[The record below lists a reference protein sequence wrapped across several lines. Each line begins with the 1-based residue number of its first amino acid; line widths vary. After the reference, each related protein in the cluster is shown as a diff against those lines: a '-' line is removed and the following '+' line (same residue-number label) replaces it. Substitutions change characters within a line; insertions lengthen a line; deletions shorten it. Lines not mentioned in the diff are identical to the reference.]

1 MTESSDFRRV
11 FIAAALIVAGPFA
24 LPADAQVQLPPGAQP
39 GATQPRDLPPSIIA
53 PQQPFAFRIP
63 PVLERPLGAD
73 EGARVFVRAFELRG
87 ILQDPARPMLGAQ
100 ARARVEREFRESL
113 ELIES
118 ERLERQRL
126 TEVGVDGF
134 TPEER
139 QRIVEFMSRQISGIS
154 PEQRLAD
161 YQRFVDELGLAR
173 LERQQGL
180 TIGQIQQVA
189 DAVTALYQ
197 EAGFFLARAIV
208 PAQDVVDGI
217 VVIQVLEGR
226 MGRALA
232 ENNTM
237 YSDSMLVRPFAGLEG
252 ELITIE
258 AMENALLTLSDY
270 PGLQAFGTFRPGRE
284 VGTADIIVNVQ
295 NEKRF
300 AYSLRADNFGTAFTG
315 EQRFAGT
322 VEAFNLLGRGD
333 TASLTAMQTF
343 EPQNTTL
350 GQFTYRLPLDD
361 PRNRLIL
368 DLQRNAFDVTG
379 DLFPPGQ
386 VTGLSTTGSLMFER
400 AFARGRQFNA
410 YGQFDFAR
418 KRGEVTQFGNLASVD
433 DLAVLGF
440 QIRWDRIIA
449 ESNSLAS
456 GFLRVDQGIEDA
468 FGAPSMD
475 DALTPGALPQPLS
488 RVGAGPEFT
497 KFTAGYSRLKQ
508 INDRHSLLFR
518 LSGQWTNDLLTSMEQ
533 FSVGGSSQVRALP
546 VSKYLGDK
554 GVFGSAEWVMRIGRN
569 YTVSLFHD
577 RSVAW
582 TNEALRVE
590 DERFSAGGNGVSLG
604 FTIWRIT
611 GKIQHALLVGGE
623 RLGTDVNDPNRIEDD
638 SQTWVE
644 LSFRF

>member
-24 LPADAQVQLPPGAQP
+24 LPAAGQVQLPPGAQP
-39 GATQPRDLPPSIIA
+39 GATQPRDLTPSIIA

-63 PVLERPLGAD
+63 PVFERPLGAD

-87 ILQDPARPMLGAQ
+87 ILQDPARPLLGAQ
-100 ARARVEREFRESL
+100 ARARVEREFRQAL

-126 TEVGVDGF
+126 TEVGDDGF

-139 QRIVEFMSRQISGIS
+139 NRIVEFMSRQISGIS

-180 TIGQIQQVA
+180 TIGQIQLVA

-208 PAQDVVDGI
+208 PAQDVLDGI

-232 ENNTM
+232 ENNAM
-237 YSDSMLVRPFAGLEG
+237 YSDAMLVRPFAGLEG
-252 ELITIE
+252 QLITIN

-295 NEKRF
+295 NERRF
-300 AYSLRADNFGTAFTG
+300 AFALRADNYGTSFTG

-322 VEAFNLLGRGD
+322 VDMFNLVGRGD
-333 TASLTAMQTF
+333 TATLTAMQTF
-343 EPQNTTL
+343 EPRNTTL

-379 DLFPPGQ
+379 DLFEPGT
-386 VTGLSTTGSLMFER
+386 VGGLSTTGSLAFER

-418 KRGEVTQFGNLASVD
+418 KRGEVTQFGNLASLD
-433 DLAVLGF
+433 ELAVFGM
-440 QIRWDRIIA
+440 QVRWDRIIA
-449 ESNSLAS
+449 ESNSLVS
-456 GFLRVDQGIEDA
+456 GFLRIDRGIEDA
-468 FGAPSMD
+468 FGAPSMED
-475 DALTPGALPQPLS
+475 VLTPGVLPTLPS

-508 INDRHSLLFR
+508 ISDRHSFLLRF
-518 LSGQWTNDLLTSMEQ
+518 SGQWSNDLLTSLEQ
-533 FSVGGSSQVRALP
+533 FSVGGANQVRALP
-546 VSKYLGDK
+546 VSTYLGDK
-554 GVFGSAEWVMRIGRN
+554 GAFGSAELVMRIGQN
-569 YTVSLFHD
+569 YTVSVFHD
-577 RSVAW
+577 HTVAW
-582 TNEALRVE
+582 TNEALRPE
-590 DERFSAGGNGVSLG
+590 DERFSAGGNGISIG

-623 RLGTDVNDPNRIEDD
+623 RLGTDANDPNRIEDD
-638 SQTWVE
+638 SQTWLE
-644 LSFRF
+644 LSLRF